1 MCRAG
6 VFLAQDGGCFCRAC
20 ATSWPSLLSAPI
32 ACSFFS
38 LNHTAVRSLLLSP
51 RDGLLGARTH
61 AAQWPRAV
69 LRSELP
75 GQPGA
80 ASSRGR
86 PQRCPSFHSSHLV
99 VAAVLNRQ
107 FAALLVKLGRLFLC
121 LACDR
126 LLSLSTVA
134 VHAGSLGWGVS
145 WALRG
150 VEPHP
155 WPHPLDARGTFPS
168 PRCDSRRR
176 PQTPPSDRGQSALRL
191 RTVLCNS
198 PHRVSIISAFP
209 VAGFSQ
215 FLVYLS
221 ALFLM
226 CYCIEYFKVYC
237 QIWLF
242 L

>member
-6 VFLAQDGGCFCRAC
+6 VFLAQDSGCFCRAC

-61 AAQWPRAV
+61 AAQWPRAI
-69 LRSELP
+69 LRSVLP

-134 VHAGSLGWGVS
+134 VHAGSLGWGCPGPCGAS
-145 WALRG
+145 SRIPGPTHSTPG
-150 VEPHP
+150 VLSP
-155 WPHPLDARGTFPS
+155 PLAVTAAGVP
-168 PRCDSRRR
+168 RR
-176 PQTPPSDRGQSALRL
+176 PPATGDRAPSGRGRCCVTAL
-191 RTVLCNS
+191 TASV
-198 PHRVSIISAFP
+198 
-209 VAGFSQ
+209 
-215 FLVYLS
+215 LS
-221 ALFLM
+221 APFLLRVFLSFSF
-226 CYCIEYFKVYC
+226 ISQLYF
-237 QIWLF
+237 
-242 L
+242 

>member
-1 MCRAG
+1 MLAVKTTVRPPRPHPSRLWGRPRVPRGGLSGAG
-6 VFLAQDGGCFCRAC
+6 RRLFLQGVCDFLAQSVER
-20 ATSWPSLLSAPI
+20 SI

-69 LRSELP
+69 LRSVLP

-86 PQRCPSFHSSHLV
+86 PQRCPSFHSSRLV

-126 LLSLSTVA
+126 LLSLSTVT
-134 VHAGSLGWGVS
+134 VHAGSLGWGCPGPCGAS
-145 WALRG
+145 SRILGPTRSTPG
-150 VEPHP
+150 VLSP
-155 WPHPLDARGTFPS
+155 PLAVTAADVP
-168 PRCDSRRR
+168 RR
-176 PQTPPSDRGQSALRL
+176 PPATGDRAPSG
-191 RTVLCNS
+191 
-198 PHRVSIISAFP
+198 
-209 VAGFSQ
+209 
-215 FLVYLS
+215 
-221 ALFLM
+221 
-226 CYCIEYFKVYC
+226 
-237 QIWLF
+237 
-242 L
+242 